1 MADEEY
7 RKERYSDFMIKLYK
21 GAVIPKEAPNY
32 NKNRVEIEIYS
43 SKLDE
48 IKESKI
54 QIGGKDY
61 TIKSQ
66 NLLNKIKDF
75 VSKNLDILINW
86 SIHQNNFNL
95 SNNLYEGGMGRT
107 IRIKYGQLTINVNGQ
122 VMDIGESCDKFIN
135 EIVLLIINEG
145 DKTDEDYT
153 TNAIINVEETTLSD
167 EEKEFEKYCKLY
179 EETFGKK
186 VYIAEPSVT
195 RKQTIEAIKICLKE
209 NKDMLDELLYLN
221 TDKFIY

>member
-1 MADEEY
+1 MTDEEY

-48 IKESKI
+48 IKKSKI

-95 SNNLYEGGMGRT
+95 SNNLYEGGMERT

-135 EIVLLIINEG
+135 EIVSLIINEG

>member
-1 MADEEY
+1 MTDEEY
-7 RKERYSDFMIKLYK
+7 RKEQYSDFMIKLYK

-32 NKNRVEIEIYS
+32 NKNRIEIEIYS

-135 EIVLLIINEG
+135 EIVSLIINEG

-186 VYIAEPSVT
+186 VYIA
-195 RKQTIEAIKICLKE
+195 
-209 NKDMLDELLYLN
+209 
-221 TDKFIY
+221 

>member
-1 MADEEY
+1 
-7 RKERYSDFMIKLYK
+7 
-21 GAVIPKEAPNY
+21 
-32 NKNRVEIEIYS
+32 
-43 SKLDE
+43 
-48 IKESKI
+48 
-54 QIGGKDY
+54 
-61 TIKSQ
+61 
-66 NLLNKIKDF
+66 
-75 VSKNLDILINW
+75 
-86 SIHQNNFNL
+86 
-95 SNNLYEGGMGRT
+95 
-107 IRIKYGQLTINVNGQ
+107 
-122 VMDIGESCDKFIN
+122 MDIGESCDKFIN
-135 EIVLLIINEG
+135 EIVSLIINEG

>member
-1 MADEEY
+1 MVTD
-7 RKERYSDFMIKLYK
+7 IK
-21 GAVIPKEAPNY
+21 
-32 NKNRVEIEIYS
+32 R
-43 SKLDE
+43 
-48 IKESKI
+48 
-54 QIGGKDY
+54 
-61 TIKSQ
+61 
-66 NLLNKIKDF
+66 LLNNTVRDF

-135 EIVLLIINEG
+135 EIVSLIINEG

>member
-1 MADEEY
+1 M
-7 RKERYSDFMIKLYK
+7 
-21 GAVIPKEAPNY
+21 
-32 NKNRVEIEIYS
+32 
-43 SKLDE
+43 
-48 IKESKI
+48 
-54 QIGGKDY
+54 
-61 TIKSQ
+61 
-66 NLLNKIKDF
+66 
-75 VSKNLDILINW
+75 
-86 SIHQNNFNL
+86 

-135 EIVLLIINEG
+135 EIVSLIINEG

>member
-1 MADEEY
+1 MTDEEY

-86 SIHQNNFNL
+86 SIQDNNFNL
-95 SNNLYEGGMGRT
+95 SNCLYECGMGST
-107 IRIKYGQLTINVNGQ
+107 FRIKFGQLAINVNGQ

-135 EIVLLIINEG
+135 EIVSLIINEG

>member
-1 MADEEY
+1 MTDEEY

-95 SNNLYEGGMGRT
+95 SNNLYEGGMERT

-135 EIVLLIINEG
+135 EIVSLIINEG

-195 RKQTIEAIKICLKE
+195 RKQTIETIKICLKE